1 MVTLPLKT
9 VVIELGPEQVQR
21 LLAIALDGPA
31 EEALS
36 FVREELLERVE
47 RALARR

>member
-1 MVTLPLKT
+1 MTLPLKP

-21 LLAIALDGPA
+21 LLAIAFDGPA

-36 FVREELLERVE
+36 FVRGELLPRVE
-47 RALARR
+47 KALARR